1 MIRFFAN
8 MKVKFKASGEGG
20 FALLSVLV
28 IIAIITPLVVNQSY
42 KTRVQITGSGYLA
55 DKIKSREIAKSG
67 LEAAILALKK
77 DDKDY
82 DSYLDEWGQFVELS
96 GFSATFFEEGSFSGT
111 ITDEEG
117 KLNINLLGPNN
128 EKSDQLT
135 MLFEELQIDTDILAG
150 VMDWID
156 DDNDAELMGAEDYY
170 YKSLKNPYNCKD
182 GLMDNIYELRL
193 IKGMTDEAF
202 LGKGEAKSLADF
214 ISVYGDKS
222 VNINTAPYEVLLSL
236 SADITP
242 ALAREIIA
250 YRETETIKSTLDIKE
265 IFGDDAYNAL
275 QSKIKVNSNF
285 FSIRVRGMVRDIY
298 TDAHAFIER
307 NDDKITM
314 LYYGEV

>member
-1 MIRFFAN
+1 
-8 MKVKFKASGEGG
+8 MKVKIKAGGEGG

-28 IIAIITPLVVNQSY
+28 IIAILTPLVVNQSY
-42 KTRVQITGSGYLA
+42 KTRVQLTGAGYLA
-55 DKIKSREIAKSG
+55 DKIKSREIARSG

-96 GFSATFFEEGSFSGT
+96 SFSSTFFEEGSFSGI

-117 KLNINLLGPNN
+117 KLNVNLIAPEN

-135 MLFEELQIDTDILAG
+135 MLFEELQIETDILDG

-156 DDNDAELMGAEDYY
+156 NNSDAELMGAEDYY
-170 YKSLKNPYNCKD
+170 YKSFENPYNCKD

-193 IKGMTDEAF
+193 IKGMTAETF
-202 LGKGEAKSLADF
+202 LGKGDAKGLTEF
-214 ISVYGDKS
+214 VSVYGDKK

-242 ALAREIIA
+242 ALASEVIA
-250 YRETETIKSTLDIKE
+250 YRETESIKSVPEIKE
-265 IFGDDAYNAL
+265 VFGEDAYDAL
-275 QSKIKVNSNF
+275 RSKVKVTSGF
-285 FSIRVRGMVRDIY
+285 FSIRVRGMLRDIY
-298 TDAHAFIER
+298 TDVHAVVER
-307 NDDKITM
+307 NNENITM
-314 LYYGEV
+314 LYYGEG

>member
-1 MIRFFAN
+1 
-8 MKVKFKASGEGG
+8 MKVKIKASGEGG

-42 KTRVQITGSGYLA
+42 KTGVQLTGSGYLA

-96 GFSATFFEEGSFSGT
+96 GLSSTFFEEGSFSGT
-111 ITDEEG
+111 IIDEEG
-117 KLNINLLGPNN
+117 KLNINLLAPNN

-135 MLFEELQIDTDILAG
+135 LLFDELQIDTDILAG

-156 DDNDAELMGAEDYY
+156 NDSDATLMGAEDHY
-170 YKSLKNPYNCKD
+170 YKSLENRYNCKD

-202 LGKGEAKSLADF
+202 LGKGEAKGLTDF

-222 VNINTAPYEVLLSL
+222 VNINTAPYEVILSL
-236 SADITP
+236 SEDITP
-242 ALAREIIA
+242 VLAREIIA
-250 YRETETIKSTLDIKE
+250 YRETGPIKSVPEIKDI
-265 IFGDDAYNAL
+265 IDDDDLYDGL
-275 QSKIKVNSNF
+275 KSKIKVNSRF
-285 FSIRVRGMVRDIY
+285 FSIRVRGMVKDIY
-298 TDAHAFIER
+298 TDLHAFIER
-307 NDDKITM
+307 NGDNITM
-314 LYYGEV
+314 LYYGEA

>member
-1 MIRFFAN
+1 
-8 MKVKFKASGEGG
+8 MKVKNKAGGEAG

-42 KTRVQITGSGYLA
+42 KTRVQITGAGYLA

-96 GFSATFFEEGSFSGT
+96 AFSSTFFEEGSFSGT

-117 KLNINLLGPNN
+117 KLNINRLATT
-128 EKSDQLT
+128 EKREQLT
-135 MLFEELQIDTDILAG
+135 RLFEELQIDTDILDG
-150 VMDWID
+150 VLDWID
-156 DDNDAELMGAEDYY
+156 VDSEATLMGAEDYY

-182 GLMDNIYELRL
+182 GPMDNIYELRL
-193 IKGMTDEAF
+193 VKGMTDEVF
-202 LGKGEAKSLADF
+202 LGKGEAQGLEGF

-222 VNINTAPYEVLLSL
+222 VNINTAPYEVLLAL
-236 SADITP
+236 EIAP

-250 YRETETIKSTLDIKE
+250 YRETDPIKSPSEIKDFFDPDFYKDLE
-265 IFGDDAYNAL
+265 K
-275 QSKIKVNSNF
+275 KIKVKSKF
-285 FSIRVRGMVRDIY
+285 FSIRARGNVRDIY
-298 TDAHAFIER
+298 TDVHAFIER
-307 NDDKITM
+307 NGDKITI
-314 LYYGEV
+314 LYYGEA